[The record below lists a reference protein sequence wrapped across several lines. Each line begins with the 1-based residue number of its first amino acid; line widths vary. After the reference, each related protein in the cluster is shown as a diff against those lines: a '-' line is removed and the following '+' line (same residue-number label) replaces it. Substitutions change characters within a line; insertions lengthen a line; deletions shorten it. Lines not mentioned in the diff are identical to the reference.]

1 MTSPLNLICTRTPAG
16 LVVMRCLGYFFQPGP
31 LFALMEL
38 SCFASVFQIPVRDS
52 QFPDRDSSLPPQTRK
67 MALPEKFLRTAVVL
81 ACGIALAGCVS
92 APDDLL
98 ASTAIVAELPRESG
112 PLVEAA
118 RFSAGRPGEA
128 PPGGWSPFVVSP
140 FASRT
145 EYRLVAGN
153 PHAVLEA
160 RADGSASGFYRRVHI
175 DPRRHPVVEWRW
187 RVLEPLA
194 GVDPRVPSRD
204 DSPARL
210 VICFHGDAKR
220 LDIGERNT
228 LRLYKALTGEMLP
241 YAMLMYVWAS
251 DAPVGSIASSVY
263 TEKIQMIV
271 VESGDS
277 RAGEWNEFRRNVLED
292 YRQAFGEEPSDIVA
306 VGVMTDADD
315 TRAKTRAQYGDISFK
330 PAQ

>member
-1 MTSPLNLICTRTPAG
+1 MNPSRAAALA
-16 LVVMRCLGYFFQPGP
+16 LG
-31 LFALMEL
+31 A
-38 SCFASVFQIPVRDS
+38 
-52 QFPDRDSSLPPQTRK
+52 
-67 MALPEKFLRTAVVL
+67 
-81 ACGIALAGCVS
+81 ALAGCAGV
-92 APDDLL
+92 PVDELL
-98 ASTAIVAELPRESG
+98 ASTAIVAELPIEG
-112 PLVEAA
+112 GQLVEAA
-118 RFSAGRPGEA
+118 RFSAGRAGEA
-128 PPGGWSPFVVSP
+128 QPGWGRFIVSP
-140 FASRT
+140 FARKSD
-145 EYRLVAGN
+145 YALVDGG
-153 PHAVLEA
+153 PGVVLEA
-160 RADGSASGFYRRVHI
+160 RADGSASGFYRRIHI

-194 GVDPRVPSRD
+194 STDPRVPSRD

-263 TEKIQMIV
+263 TEKIQLIV

-277 RAGEWNEFRRNVLED
+277 RAREWSEFRRNVLED
-292 YRQAFGEEPSDIVA
+292 YRQAFGEEPSDIVP

>member
-1 MTSPLNLICTRTPAG
+1 MS
-16 LVVMRCLGYFFQPGP
+16 
-31 LFALMEL
+31 
-38 SCFASVFQIPVRDS
+38 
-52 QFPDRDSSLPPQTRK
+52 
-67 MALPEKFLRTAVVL
+67 LPEKLLRNAARLACGVVL
-81 ACGIALAGCVS
+81 AGCAS
-92 APDDLL
+92 TSPDDLL

-112 PLVEAA
+112 VLVEAA
-118 RFSAGRPGEA
+118 RFSAGRVGEA

-140 FASRT
+140 FASRS
-145 EYRLVAGN
+145 EYRLVEGN
-153 PHAVLEA
+153 PHPVLEA
-160 RADGSASGFYRRVHI
+160 RADGSASGFYRRIHI

-194 GVDPRVPSRD
+194 RTDPRVPSRD

-251 DAPVGSIASSVY
+251 DAPVGTIASSVY

-271 VESGDS
+271 VERGGGTGKW
-277 RAGEWNEFRRNVLED
+277 REFRRNVLED
-292 YRQAFGEEPSDIVA
+292 YRRAFGEEPWDIVG
-306 VGVMTDADD
+306 VGVMTDASN
-315 TRAKTRAQYGDISFK
+315 THEKASAQYGDISFR
-330 PAQ
+330 QR

>member
-1 MTSPLNLICTRTPAG
+1 
-16 LVVMRCLGYFFQPGP
+16 
-31 LFALMEL
+31 
-38 SCFASVFQIPVRDS
+38 
-52 QFPDRDSSLPPQTRK
+52 
-67 MALPEKFLRTAVVL
+67 MALPEKILRDAAVLV
-81 ACGIALAGCVS
+81 CGVALAGCVS
-92 APDDLL
+92 TPPEVLL

-112 PLVEAA
+112 ALVEAA
-118 RFSAGRPGEA
+118 QFSAGRAGEA

-145 EYRLVAGN
+145 EYRLVDSN
-153 PHAVLEA
+153 PRTVLEA
-160 RADGSASGFYRRVHI
+160 RADGSASGFYRRIHI

-194 GVDPRVPSRD
+194 GADPRVPSRD

-277 RAGEWNEFRRNVLED
+277 RAREWSEFRRNVLED

>member
-1 MTSPLNLICTRTPAG
+1 
-16 LVVMRCLGYFFQPGP
+16 
-31 LFALMEL
+31 
-38 SCFASVFQIPVRDS
+38 
-52 QFPDRDSSLPPQTRK
+52 
-67 MALPEKFLRTAVVL
+67 MALPEQFFRTAAAL
-81 ACGIALAGCVS
+81 ACGAALCACAS
-92 APDDLL
+92 APVDDLL

-112 PLVEAA
+112 AMVEAA
-118 RFSAGRPGEA
+118 RFSAGRAGEA
-128 PPGGWSPFVVSP
+128 PPGGWGAFVVSP
-140 FASRT
+140 FATKS
-145 EYRLVAGN
+145 EYRLVESN
-153 PHAVLEA
+153 PRVVLKA
-160 RADGSASGFYRRVHI
+160 RADGSASGVYRRIHI

-194 GVDPRVPSRD
+194 RTDPRVPSRD

-251 DAPVGSIASSVY
+251 DAPVGTIASSVY

-271 VESGDS
+271 
-277 RAGEWNEFRRNVLED
+277 GERGGGTGKWREARRHVPEAH
-292 YRQAFGEEPSDIVA
+292 RHAFGEEPADIVA

-315 TRAKTRAQYGDISFK
+315 TRAKTRAQYGDITFRL
-330 PAQ
+330 AQ

>member
-1 MTSPLNLICTRTPAG
+1 MP
-16 LVVMRCLGYFFQPGP
+16 
-31 LFALMEL
+31 
-38 SCFASVFQIPVRDS
+38 
-52 QFPDRDSSLPPQTRK
+52 
-67 MALPEKFLRTAVVL
+67 LPEQFLRTAAAL
-81 ACGIALAGCVS
+81 ACGAALCACAS
-92 APDDLL
+92 APVDDLL

-112 PLVEAA
+112 ALVEAA
-118 RFSAGRPGEA
+118 RFSAGRPGET

-140 FASRT
+140 FASRS
-145 EYRLVAGN
+145 EYRLVEGN
-153 PHAVLEA
+153 PHPVLEA
-160 RADGSASGFYRRVHI
+160 RADGSASGFYRRIHI

-194 GVDPRVPSRD
+194 GADPRVPSRD

-277 RAGEWNEFRRNVLED
+277 RAREWSEFRRNVLED

-315 TRAKTRAQYGDISFK
+315 TRAETRAQYGDISFK

>member
-1 MTSPLNLICTRTPAG
+1 MT
-16 LVVMRCLGYFFQPGP
+16 
-31 LFALMEL
+31 
-38 SCFASVFQIPVRDS
+38 
-52 QFPDRDSSLPPQTRK
+52 
-67 MALPEKFLRTAVVL
+67 LPEKFLRNAVRL
-81 ACGIALAGCVS
+81 ACGLALAGCAS
-92 APDDLL
+92 APVDELL
-98 ASTAIVAELPRESG
+98 ASTAIVAELQVESG
-112 PLVEAA
+112 KRVEAA
-118 RFSAGRPGEA
+118 RFSAGRVGEA
-128 PPGGWSPFVVSP
+128 PPGDWSPFVVSP

-145 EYRLVAGN
+145 EYRLVDSRAQT
-153 PHAVLEA
+153 VLEA
-160 RADGSASGFYRRVHI
+160 RADGSASGFYRRIHI

-194 GVDPRVPSRD
+194 HTDPRIPSRE

-210 VICFHGDAKR
+210 VICFHGDASR

-251 DAPVGSIASSVY
+251 DAPVDTIASSVY

-271 VESGDS
+271 VESGDGV
-277 RAGEWNEFRRNVLED
+277 GEWRVFRRNVLED
-292 YRQAFGEEPSDIVA
+292 YRRAFGEEPSDIVA

-315 TRAKTRAQYGDISFK
+315 TRGKARAQYGDISFR

>member
-1 MTSPLNLICTRTPAG
+1 MS
-16 LVVMRCLGYFFQPGP
+16 
-31 LFALMEL
+31 
-38 SCFASVFQIPVRDS
+38 
-52 QFPDRDSSLPPQTRK
+52 
-67 MALPEKFLRTAVVL
+67 LPEKLLRNAARLACGVVL
-81 ACGIALAGCVS
+81 AGCAS
-92 APDDLL
+92 TSPDDLL
-98 ASTAIVAELPRESG
+98 ASTAIIAELPRESG
-112 PLVEAA
+112 ALVEAA
-118 RFSAGRPGEA
+118 RFSAGRVGEA
-128 PPGGWSPFVVSP
+128 PPGDWSPFVVSP

-145 EYRLVAGN
+145 EYRLVESN
-153 PHAVLEA
+153 PRVVLEA
-160 RADGSASGFYRRVHI
+160 RADGSASGFYRRIHI

-194 GVDPRVPSRD
+194 RTDPRVPSRD

-251 DAPVGSIASSVY
+251 DAPVGTVASSGY

-271 VESGDS
+271 VENGGS
-277 RAGEWNEFRRNVLED
+277 RTGKWREFRRNVLED
-292 YRQAFGEEPSDIVA
+292 YRHAFGEEPADIVA

-315 TRAKTRAQYGDISFK
+315 TRAKTRAQYGDITFRA
-330 PAQ
+330 AQ

>member
-1 MTSPLNLICTRTPAG
+1 
-16 LVVMRCLGYFFQPGP
+16 
-31 LFALMEL
+31 
-38 SCFASVFQIPVRDS
+38 
-52 QFPDRDSSLPPQTRK
+52 
-67 MALPEKFLRTAVVL
+67 MALSEKLLRSAAAL
-81 ACGIALAGCVS
+81 ACGLALCACAS
-92 APDDLL
+92 APVDELL
-98 ASTAIVAELPRESG
+98 ASTAIVAERPVENGKR
-112 PLVEAA
+112 VEAA
-118 RFSAGRPGEA
+118 QFSAGRVGA

-145 EYRLVAGN
+145 EYRLVGS
-153 PHAVLEA
+153 HASNVLEA
-160 RADGSASGFYRRVHI
+160 RANSSASGFYRRIHI

-194 GVDPRVPSRD
+194 RADPRVPSRD

-210 VICFHGDAKR
+210 VICFHGDASR

-251 DAPVGSIASSVY
+251 DAPVDTIASSVY

-271 VESGDS
+271 VESGGGV
-277 RAGEWNEFRRNVLED
+277 GEWRVFRRNVLED
-292 YRQAFGEEPSDIVA
+292 YRRAFGEEPSDIVA

-315 TRAKTRAQYGDISFK
+315 TRGKARAQYGDISFR

>member
-1 MTSPLNLICTRTPAG
+1 MS
-16 LVVMRCLGYFFQPGP
+16 
-31 LFALMEL
+31 
-38 SCFASVFQIPVRDS
+38 
-52 QFPDRDSSLPPQTRK
+52 
-67 MALPEKFLRTAVVL
+67 LPEKLLRNAARLACGVVL
-81 ACGIALAGCVS
+81 AGCAS
-92 APDDLL
+92 TSPDDLL

-112 PLVEAA
+112 VLVEAA
-118 RFSAGRPGEA
+118 RFSAGRVGEA
-128 PPGGWSPFVVSP
+128 PPGDWSPFVVSP

-145 EYRLVAGN
+145 EYRLVESN
-153 PHAVLEA
+153 PRVVLEA
-160 RADGSASGFYRRVHI
+160 RADGSASGFYRRIHI

-194 GVDPRVPSRD
+194 RTDPRVPSRD

-251 DAPVGSIASSVY
+251 DAPVGTVASSVY

-271 VESGDS
+271 VERGGGTGKW
-277 RAGEWNEFRRNVLED
+277 REFRRNVLED
-292 YRQAFGEEPSDIVA
+292 YRHAFGEEPADIVA

-315 TRAKTRAQYGDISFK
+315 THAKTRAQYGDITFRL
-330 PAQ
+330 AQ

>member
-1 MTSPLNLICTRTPAG
+1 MS
-16 LVVMRCLGYFFQPGP
+16 
-31 LFALMEL
+31 
-38 SCFASVFQIPVRDS
+38 
-52 QFPDRDSSLPPQTRK
+52 
-67 MALPEKFLRTAVVL
+67 LPEKLLRNAARLACGVVL
-81 ACGIALAGCVS
+81 AGCAS
-92 APDDLL
+92 TSPDDLL

-112 PLVEAA
+112 ALVEAA
-118 RFSAGRPGEA
+118 RFSAGRVGEA
-128 PPGGWSPFVVSP
+128 PPGDWSPFVVSP

-145 EYRLVAGN
+145 EYRLVNGD
-153 PHAVLEA
+153 PQAVLEA

-194 GVDPRVPSRD
+194 RTDPRVPSRD

-251 DAPVGSIASSVY
+251 DAPVGTIASSVY

-271 VESGDS
+271 VESGGG
-277 RAGEWNEFRRNVLED
+277 AGKWRVFRRNVLED
-292 YRQAFGEEPSDIVA
+292 YRRAFGEEPSDIVA

-315 TRAKTRAQYGDISFK
+315 TRGKARAQYGDISFRQ
-330 PAQ
+330 AQ